1 MTSFCHVTKDYL
13 TPAEAYNLP
22 SFESSINLIQMQE
35 QKIALA
41 KSMTSLISSK
51 AFISISFIVIMTSA
65 LFQILISTE
74 DQLSV
79 FIAVIPASTVI
90 IMAWFTVV
98 RRLFNK
104 SENVW
109 FQQQFVQ
116 NIQRFGI
123 FIFHVR
129 CIFSLRRLSWSW
141 ADSWMGNRHGIY
153 GYNRF
158 NNLFLGKI
166 FNPQ

>member
-1 MTSFCHVTKDYL
+1 MTSFCHVTRDYL
-13 TPAEAYNLP
+13 TPTEAYNLP
-22 SFESSINLIQMQE
+22 LFESSINLIQMQE

-104 SENVW
+104 SENV
-109 FQQQFVQ
+109 
-116 NIQRFGI
+116 
-123 FIFHVR
+123 
-129 CIFSLRRLSWSW
+129 
-141 ADSWMGNRHGIY
+141 
-153 GYNRF
+153 
-158 NNLFLGKI
+158 
-166 FNPQ
+166 

>member
-1 MTSFCHVTKDYL
+1 MTSFCHVTRDYL

-79 FIAVIPASTVI
+79 FVAVIPASTVI

-104 SENVW
+104 SENV
-109 FQQQFVQ
+109 
-116 NIQRFGI
+116 
-123 FIFHVR
+123 
-129 CIFSLRRLSWSW
+129 
-141 ADSWMGNRHGIY
+141 
-153 GYNRF
+153 
-158 NNLFLGKI
+158 
-166 FNPQ
+166 

>member
-1 MTSFCHVTKDYL
+1 M

-22 SFESSINLIQMQE
+22 SSSSSINLIQMQE

-51 AFISISFIVIMTSA
+51 VFISISFIVVTMSV

-90 IMAWFTVV
+90 IMVWFTVV

-104 SENVW
+104 SENV
-109 FQQQFVQ
+109 
-116 NIQRFGI
+116 
-123 FIFHVR
+123 
-129 CIFSLRRLSWSW
+129 
-141 ADSWMGNRHGIY
+141 
-153 GYNRF
+153 
-158 NNLFLGKI
+158 
-166 FNPQ
+166 

>member
-1 MTSFCHVTKDYL
+1 MTSFCHVARDYL

-22 SFESSINLIQMQE
+22 SFGSSINLIQMQE

-90 IMAWFTVV
+90 IMAWFTAV
-98 RRLFNK
+98 RRLFSK
-104 SENVW
+104 SE
-109 FQQQFVQ
+109 
-116 NIQRFGI
+116 
-123 FIFHVR
+123 HV
-129 CIFSLRRLSWSW
+129 
-141 ADSWMGNRHGIY
+141 
-153 GYNRF
+153 
-158 NNLFLGKI
+158 
-166 FNPQ
+166 